1 MELPHGV
8 LVRSF
13 RGPIPLIELNA
24 ALLKDSFTGFM
35 RASLLKGTIV
45 EGVIVYGTGKPIIA
59 FTSDGK
65 IDRPDNEQ
73 KATTSVA
80 ANEDSV
86 IELFALNEGQF
97 RLFRD
102 FSRDFLIKLPPTP
115 PLQPPKPVVEAP
127 RPMPIQ
133 RQKMERPLSFPE
145 VRGTF
150 IKSESSGSLR
160 SYIET
165 RKDETG
171 HAVLI
176 RQDGT
181 QEYHLLFIKG
191 KVVAAYSASSKEAG
205 TAFLNNILS
214 MSSVAEFYHVDE
226 AIVQSILKMYP
237 HVAAA
242 YEKASEPVK
251 EPVKEPAKIEPR
263 PMQVLRP
270 DSKPYIPLPAP
281 IKPEPIA
288 RAEAAAHGPVTRPP
302 NKLETTPEAPK
313 PPEKPKPMETHR
325 YETMPRQ
332 GIGVPAKSL
341 FDKRDRPLAIDGM
354 GMPAPESKSTGTLKG
369 DMDDD
374 ADFVRK
380 VEKEFVGNVD
390 DLLKRLDLSHLKVVP
405 DKKKRP

>member
-13 RGPIPLIELNA
+13 KGPIPLAELNT

-45 EGVIVYGTGKPIIA
+45 EGVIIYSTGKPVIA
-59 FTSDGK
+59 FTSDVK
-65 IDRPDNEQ
+65 ADRPDNEQ
-73 KATTSVA
+73 KAITSVA

-86 IELFALNEGQF
+86 IELFALNDGQL
-97 RLFRD
+97 RLAMD
-102 FSRDFLIKLPPTP
+102 FGRDFLIKLPPP
-115 PLQPPKPVVEAP
+115 PAKPAIEAPKPMPVQRPKVEK
-127 RPMPIQ
+127 Q
-133 RQKMERPLSFPE
+133 LSFPE

-150 IKSESSGSLR
+150 TKSESTGSLR

-176 RQDGT
+176 GQDGA
-181 QEYHLLFIKG
+181 QEYHLLFLKG
-191 KVVAAYSASSKEAG
+191 KAVAAYSASAKEAG
-205 TAFLNNILS
+205 ASLLNNILR
-214 MSSVAEFYHVDE
+214 MGGVAEFYHVDE
-226 AIVQSILKMYP
+226 AIVHSILKMYP
-237 HVAAA
+237 HVAVSF
-242 YEKASEPVK
+242 EKPLEPVK
-251 EPVKEPAKIEPR
+251 ISLVEPVKEPAKIELR

-270 DSKPYIPLPAP
+270 
-281 IKPEPIA
+281 EP
-288 RAEAAAHGPVTRPP
+288 RAEAAAHSPAARPQ
-302 NKLETTPEAPK
+302 NKATPEAPR
-313 PPEKPKPMETHR
+313 PMEKPGPMETHR
-325 YETMPRQ
+325 YDMIPRQ

-341 FDKRDRPLAIDGM
+341 FERSDRPHSSDGM

-374 ADFVRK
+374 ADFVKK

-390 DLLKRLDLSHLKVVP
+390 DLLKRLELSHLKVVP
-405 DKKKRP
+405 DKKKRL